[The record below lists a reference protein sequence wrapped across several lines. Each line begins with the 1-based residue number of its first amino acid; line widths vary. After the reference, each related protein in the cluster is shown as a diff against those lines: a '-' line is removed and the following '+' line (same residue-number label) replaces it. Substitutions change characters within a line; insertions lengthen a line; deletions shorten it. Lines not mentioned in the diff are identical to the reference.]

1 MAASPKRKVEIALS
15 RVGAFDV
22 LANKARDLPVLSA
35 KFMECS
41 PSRSGGD
48 AAWKAS
54 RDLEQLLV
62 RGRSLE
68 PNLDNDRYITGQI
81 SGPKRQKIYGH
92 KGTIRGQPA
101 HARKRKPRLLTPTCI
116 TFRPRNARMETSF
129 HLSFEAVT
137 KNHTD
142 FGLPVASGRR
152 ASADDHC
159 KYLEDAEKTA
169 YPSSRKPINAEAYG
183 EYHEREHA
191 LAIDDGHHLF
201 TNIQGGQEDRLE
213 LFRAANSNET
223 SMSPPKLTIDV
234 LEGTKLIADFIAFAL
249 DDPTLAASVQSHV
262 EDKSAKPF
270 RHGEE
275 LKHVEDLA
283 KVTFEGDAAIRA
295 HDLLQS
301 LGWREHG
308 KDYDQSA
315 RAGISWHSGRSGRV
329 QMRLVG
335 EIPHELSPEGRSRFM
350 KSLSER
356 FDKLGVPYVA
366 VVHKPTAANHKSNW
380 HFHLVYWDRPTERFD
395 PELIAQRNTAGTT
408 LPGYSKRYAD
418 LREQAL
424 RDPNVIAQAG
434 KYDFEVVYTYKDAK
448 GRNRTTFPFRQ
459 NKNRECTRTAFIPEL
474 RKFIAEVSNREL
486 RMAGVSRRVR
496 AERYDKFGI
505 NKKPGI
511 HLNDRNNRLELAGI
525 PTEEGTANEE
535 RQWEYIIATL
545 EEQKRLEIGVLRSHE
560 VLNPP
565 PAIKRDAR
573 RGKIESEWL
582 EIKCAEIELRHNAR
596 VAQAMQTRML
606 SRPDRLSKQSRR
618 ALESIANGTAGPVL
632 VKKKTF
638 HTRRMQILDEHRANT
653 ELLFRDE
660 FALPRQ
666 LTEEADRL
674 ALEARAAEE
683 RIADCLA
690 PATEPGMAK
699 AKFETSIQARKDEAK
714 AEVEATSAR
723 GDCTTNL
730 AGKRI
735 GDAKDAKPHDPHE
748 AYAES
753 YRKKLVSEH
762 IDKLVENNIPFVLAE
777 AVDGNR
783 PLLIARISGE
793 DARQHNLFNQIWAET
808 NHEKARLKGIYQAR
822 QRTAA
827 PKQVAPDQSEDN
839 HSSSTA
845 ARASQ
850 TRTQETDKTTTA
862 RRPATVASTQ
872 VPSTEH
878 PKSVRSQLMN
888 DTKAAA
894 VPRSDN
900 KNELDKPP
908 VGADRSPAAKATSK
922 KSNGS
927 ASQGPSAND
936 PGFNAL
942 FEKSTGDQFKRRR
955 RSEAMKEAA
964 AAVSAIGA
972 IADGTGNRGNALTNS
987 TATSNGSA
995 PRAPSDDHDASGER
1009 EAASLADIASRLLP
1023 KIREVERAARVRS
1036 AMASARERNAI
1047 LYEREPNQF
1056 YLICSD
1062 VWSGHRRVPAETEAE
1077 WEALRKLSAIQMRE
1091 IEQLADFTVTHH
1103 ALLADASSR
1112 EGRDEE
1118 ADEAQLDKLLADWAT
1133 NKDVDR
1139 ALAACARLPSPGAV
1153 DENSRERRTRFFIL
1167 SLDHQNDLAEL
1178 EGQIR
1183 ADSANQDGT
1192 PSVASK
1198 PEHKPDDRKP
1208 VQGEIHSPIESKD
1221 RKSSGPTIDM
1231 LRQQHTQ
1238 GWEL

>member
-1 MAASPKRKVEIALS
+1 MGMSPEHKVEIARKL
-15 RVGAFDV
+15 VGAFDI

-35 KFMECS
+35 NFMESS
-41 PSRSGGD
+41 PRRSGGD

-101 HARKRKPRLLTPTCI
+101 HARKKKPRLLTPTCI

-137 KNHTD
+137 KNHTE

-234 LEGTKLIADFIAFAL
+234 LEGTKLIVDFIAFAL
-249 DDPTLAASVQSHV
+249 DDPTLASSVQSHV

-283 KVTFEGDAAIRA
+283 KVAFEGDAAVRA
-295 HDLLQS
+295 HDLLRS

-366 VVHKPTAANHKSNW
+366 VVHKPTAANHESNW

-395 PELIAQRNTAGTT
+395 PELIAQRNAAGTT

-459 NKNRECTRTAFIPEL
+459 NKNRECTRTAFIPNL
-474 RKFIAEVSNREL
+474 RKFIAEISNREL
-486 RMAGVSRRVR
+486 RMAGASRRVR

-525 PTEEGTANEE
+525 PTAEGTANEK
-535 RQWEYIIATL
+535 RQWDYILATL
-545 EEQKRLEIGVLRSHE
+545 EEQKRREIEAFRSHD

-565 PAIKRDAR
+565 PAIKRDAQR
-573 RGKIESEWL
+573 KEIERGWL
-582 EIKCAEIELRHNAR
+582 AIKSAEIELRHNAR
-596 VAQAMQTRML
+596 VP
-606 SRPDRLSKQSRR
+606 SR
-618 ALESIANGTAGPVL
+618 T
-632 VKKKTF
+632 
-638 HTRRMQILDEHRANT
+638 
-653 ELLFRDE
+653 
-660 FALPRQ
+660 
-666 LTEEADRL
+666 
-674 ALEARAAEE
+674 
-683 RIADCLA
+683 
-690 PATEPGMAK
+690 
-699 AKFETSIQARKDEAK
+699 
-714 AEVEATSAR
+714 
-723 GDCTTNL
+723 
-730 AGKRI
+730 
-735 GDAKDAKPHDPHE
+735 
-748 AYAES
+748 
-753 YRKKLVSEH
+753 
-762 IDKLVENNIPFVLAE
+762 
-777 AVDGNR
+777 
-783 PLLIARISGE
+783 
-793 DARQHNLFNQIWAET
+793 
-808 NHEKARLKGIYQAR
+808 
-822 QRTAA
+822 
-827 PKQVAPDQSEDN
+827 
-839 HSSSTA
+839 
-845 ARASQ
+845 
-850 TRTQETDKTTTA
+850 
-862 RRPATVASTQ
+862 
-872 VPSTEH
+872 
-878 PKSVRSQLMN
+878 
-888 DTKAAA
+888 
-894 VPRSDN
+894 
-900 KNELDKPP
+900 
-908 VGADRSPAAKATSK
+908 
-922 KSNGS
+922 
-927 ASQGPSAND
+927 
-936 PGFNAL
+936 
-942 FEKSTGDQFKRRR
+942 
-955 RSEAMKEAA
+955 
-964 AAVSAIGA
+964 
-972 IADGTGNRGNALTNS
+972 
-987 TATSNGSA
+987 
-995 PRAPSDDHDASGER
+995 
-1009 EAASLADIASRLLP
+1009 
-1023 KIREVERAARVRS
+1023 
-1036 AMASARERNAI
+1036 
-1047 LYEREPNQF
+1047 
-1056 YLICSD
+1056 
-1062 VWSGHRRVPAETEAE
+1062 
-1077 WEALRKLSAIQMRE
+1077 
-1091 IEQLADFTVTHH
+1091 
-1103 ALLADASSR
+1103 
-1112 EGRDEE
+1112 
-1118 ADEAQLDKLLADWAT
+1118 
-1133 NKDVDR
+1133 
-1139 ALAACARLPSPGAV
+1139 
-1153 DENSRERRTRFFIL
+1153 
-1167 SLDHQNDLAEL
+1167 
-1178 EGQIR
+1178 
-1183 ADSANQDGT
+1183 
-1192 PSVASK
+1192 
-1198 PEHKPDDRKP
+1198 
-1208 VQGEIHSPIESKD
+1208 
-1221 RKSSGPTIDM
+1221 
-1231 LRQQHTQ
+1231 
-1238 GWEL
+1238 